1 MAPARRRV
9 SYIIPPPSTPVPRL
23 KLPPQAT
30 PRNGATGPLLL
41 PHDSKDLQ
49 DTLPQWAQHPRH
61 RLGVC
66 CLALDTSTQLLGRD
80 SPEGIL
86 YTGGRDGLVLS
97 WDLGIPLRKRAKR
110 YGVPEHSELRRAVG
124 TWEIMTGWAGDII
137 EEEAEDDE
145 YRSDGDILGD
155 VQDSSGRNR
164 RKFKSLNPTEIPYEE
179 QWETDMDLFQSGKI
193 SQFRQS
199 VQAHTDWVNDL
210 LLCNY
215 NQTVVSASSDGTVK
229 AWSPHS
235 TVPTEPRT
243 LGMHADYARCL
254 TQCRD
259 RQWIASGSFDRT
271 IKLWDLHRTNQ
282 DPLVTLHSPE
292 SAGAKS
298 SVYALTADPYGM
310 LVASGTPE
318 RVVRMWDPRSGKRI
332 GKLVGHTD
340 NIRAILIS
348 EDAKYLLTGSADASI
363 KLWSLATQKCLHTF
377 THHAD
382 SVWSLFSSHP
392 SLEVFYSGD
401 RSGIV
406 CKVDV
411 EGCTDISEGECIVLV
426 QDSDQNNPT
435 DGVNKI
441 VAMDDNLIWAAT
453 GSSSIKRWRVPGRR
467 ATRLDLNQED
477 TTRLSPIDSPGER
490 HSVSPS
496 PSQYAV
502 TTRRNSDIDR
512 EGEETWYGIP
522 FESLVKLTSPN
533 EGYSSFGMSRGRDPE
548 ISTLYSAASIAS
560 VPRVMRSPLSSVFYQ
575 TVNNPSTM
583 VPRSMSPIPSESIQ
597 QRSHAEETIH
607 PLRTARAEFEERDL
621 AADAV
626 PLHSVPDEVIHGDHG
641 LVRCAILN
649 DRVHALTVNTVGEVA
664 VWDLIRGSC
673 LGRFS
678 KDDIVEA
685 GMCESTKSEGS
696 EQEVD
701 RSPREALDAVKERIE
716 GEAVVAS
723 WASVDTKT
731 GLLTVHL
738 NERCFEAEI
747 YADEAGFGHDRHF
760 SDEARIN
767 VGKWMLR
774 NLFIHFVRDQHRT
787 GTKRNRDSTST
798 DGHGQRTHRTNTPH
812 HIDIPST
819 SPERTHARSP
829 SDGSKRRSQ
838 TSKSATVISSASM
851 VPAVA
856 PAVTPPAVRSSPLLT
871 PMIPL
876 AASSVRD
883 SVLAPIPQSPVSADA
898 TPVPRRPNTAESGS
912 NGNRTSDYFSL
923 RTRRPSVSASSPAGP
938 SSPDDFSGWSTP
950 KPGDPAILQTPT
962 TPGGLMGRLK
972 AFGKGTK
979 RHASEGPGVVHGSQ
993 ETETGISINDDA
1005 IPMPKTPLQIL
1016 LSGPLNPPISN
1027 EAPTLSL
1034 PPQMP
1039 LLISEE
1045 SPSGS
1050 GWMILYRGQVSSTGQ
1065 DARLL
1070 EEVMPFWLLEYLL
1083 VNKIPAVPTVKISFV
1098 LLPWKNK
1105 DTNDEPLPELLNTA
1119 QSKLTASRFL
1129 RVRKL
1134 TQHVQDKLDRIT
1146 NSTISRPATAANTP
1160 RSSLDARSLK
1170 SVARND
1176 AIRAE
1181 DQYEILCDNM
1191 VLPLDMTLAAV
1202 RQFVWRSAGEL
1213 VMYYRRKVS
1222 SP

>member
-1 MAPARRRV
+1 MFDAM
-9 SYIIPPPSTPVPRL
+9 L
-23 KLPPQAT
+23 
-30 PRNGATGPLLL
+30 N
-41 PHDSKDLQ
+41 
-49 DTLPQWAQHPRH
+49 
-61 RLGVC
+61 C
-66 CLALDTSTQLLGRD
+66 CS
-80 SPEGIL
+80 
-86 YTGGRDGLVLS
+86 
-97 WDLGIPLRKRAKR
+97 
-110 YGVPEHSELRRAVG
+110 
-124 TWEIMTGWAGDII
+124 
-137 EEEAEDDE
+137 
-145 YRSDGDILGD
+145 
-155 VQDSSGRNR
+155 
-164 RKFKSLNPTEIPYEE
+164 
-179 QWETDMDLFQSGKI
+179 
-193 SQFRQS
+193 
-199 VQAHTDWVNDL
+199 
-210 LLCNY
+210 
-215 NQTVVSASSDGTVK
+215 
-229 AWSPHS
+229 
-235 TVPTEPRT
+235 
-243 LGMHADYARCL
+243 
-254 TQCRD
+254 RD

-292 SAGAKS
+292 SAGAKA
-298 SVYALTADPYGM
+298 SVNPRASRPDVGSTVREEQALLM
-310 LVASGTPE
+310 
-318 RVVRMWDPRSGKRI
+318 
-332 GKLVGHTD
+332 
-340 NIRAILIS
+340 
-348 EDAKYLLTGSADASI
+348 
-363 KLWSLATQKCLHTF
+363 SLATQKCPHTF

-392 SLEVFYSGD
+392 SLEVFNSGD

-406 CKVDV
+406 CKTASTRLWPWTIIFYKRLLEAPV
-411 EGCTDISEGECIVLV
+411 
-426 QDSDQNNPT
+426 
-435 DGVNKI
+435 
-441 VAMDDNLIWAAT
+441 
-453 GSSSIKRWRVPGRR
+453 RWRVPGRR

-477 TTRLSPIDSPGER
+477 ITRLSPIDSPGER

-607 PLRTARAEFEERDL
+607 PLRTARAESAIWRRTPCHCIAYRTKSYMGITDL
-621 AADAV
+621 
-626 PLHSVPDEVIHGDHG
+626 
-641 LVRCAILN
+641 
-649 DRVHALTVNTVGEVA
+649 VHALTVNTVGEVA

-678 KDDIVEA
+678 KDDIIEA

-701 RSPREALDAVKERIE
+701 RNPREALDAVKERIE
-716 GEAVVAS
+716 GEAVVVS

-774 NLFIHFVRDQHRT
+774 NLFIYFVRDQHRT

-798 DGHGQRTHRTNTPH
+798 DGHGQRVHRTNTPH

-829 SDGSKRRSQ
+829 SDGSRRRSQ
-838 TSKSATVISSASM
+838 TSKSATIISSTSM

-883 SVLAPIPQSPVSADA
+883 SVLAPIPQSPVIADA

-950 KPGDPAILQTPT
+950 KPGDPTILQTPT
-962 TPGGLMGRLK
+962 TPGGGLMGRLK

-993 ETETGISINDDA
+993 ETETGVSINDDA
-1005 IPMPKTPLQIL
+1005 VPMPKTPLQIL

-1134 TQHVQDKLDRIT
+1134 TQHVQDKLDRIAS
-1146 NSTISRPATAANTP
+1146 STISRPATAANTP

-1170 SVARND
+1170 SVVRND

-1181 DQYEILCDNM
+1181 DQYEILCDSM